1 MFAIGH
7 FALGYLT
14 GKGASKLLNT
24 KLNMPIL
31 LSLSVLPDSD
41 LILQTLNPELFM
53 HRGPAHSIVTF
64 ALLMIPFFLIYRK
77 QAIPYFVVLLSH
89 SLLGDLFTGGIEML
103 WPVTTEWFGDGV
115 AVNSTVNVA
124 AELILFAV
132 VLPIMLKIG
141 DLQSLWK
148 PRSSNML
155 LIVAFGA
162 VSAPVL
168 QLFVSHWNAIPV
180 PLAFPSLIWAGI
192 FAYALITSFAAQLDK
207 QSPIGPKPND
217 SSKRR

>member
-24 KLNMPIL
+24 KLNLPIL

-64 ALLMIPFFLIYRK
+64 TLLMIPFFVIYRK
-77 QAIPYFVVLLSH
+77 QAIPYFAVLLSH

-103 WPVTTEWFGDGV
+103 WPVTTEWFGGGV
-115 AVNSTVNVA
+115 AVSSVVNVA
-124 AELILFAV
+124 AELILFAA
-132 VLPIMLKIG
+132 VLPIMLKVG

-148 PRSSNML
+148 PRSNNMF

-168 QLFVSHWNAIPV
+168 QLFVSHRNAIPV
-180 PLAFPSLIWAGI
+180 PLVFPSLVWAGI
-192 FAYALITSFAAQLDK
+192 FAYALIMSFVARVDRQSSIRIK
-207 QSPIGPKPND
+207 QND
-217 SSKRR
+217 SNAHQ